1 MDSHKTNELYEKFPH
16 LYRERT
22 APLES
27 SQMGWGFQC
36 EDGWYKIIYEMSKKI
51 DKISTEGEFAPAIT
65 EVCRNK
71 DGTLYVE
78 ARNLT
83 PPVADIIATATEQSR
98 LTCEFCAY
106 TPAFLR
112 TTKGSHK
119 GHIACGRCLRQ
130 AEGTKKQKGTKRNKK
145 PRRAPDVMVVKR

>member
-1 MDSHKTNELYEKFPH
+1 MDSHKTNNLYERFAH
-16 LYRERT
+16 LYRERN

-27 SQMGWGFQC
+27 SKMPWGFQC
-36 EDGWYKIIYEMSKKI
+36 ENGWYKIIYEMSKKI
-51 DKISTEGEFAPAIT
+51 EKLSSDSPHDCAIT
-65 EVCRNK
+65 EVSRNE

-83 PPVADIIATATEQSR
+83 PPIQDIIATAREQSR
-98 LTCEFCAY
+98 LTCEYCAY

-112 TTKGSHK
+112 KGNGPVR

-130 AEGTKKQKGTKRNKK
+130 AEGSRKQKATKRSRK
-145 PRRAPDVMVVKR
+145 PRRAPDVMIVKR

>member
-1 MDSHKTNELYEKFPH
+1 MDSQKTNELYEKFPH

-27 SQMGWGFQC
+27 SKMAWGFQC

-51 DKISTEGEFAPAIT
+51 NKTSVEGEFAPAIT
-65 EVCRNK
+65 EVSRNK

-78 ARNLT
+78 TRNLT
-83 PPVADIIATATEQSR
+83 PPVADIITSATEQSR

-112 TTKGSHK
+112 TTKGPHK
-119 GHIACGRCLRQ
+119 GHIACGRCLRK
-130 AEGTKKQKGTKRNKK
+130 ATPAPKGKTPKAKSK
-145 PRRAPDVMVVKR
+145 PRRAPDTIVVKR